1 MLTKRSGALVEFQH
15 VIRSDENNQ
24 ENKEHLHCLSNC
36 LKKLQSDI
44 NSCLTEIITTSGSL
58 SDNSK
63 GKLDRER
70 EIDSL
75 FI

>member
-15 VIRSDENNQ
+15 VLRSNENSR

-44 NSCLTEIITTSGSL
+44 NSCLTEIIKQDTTVCGSA

-63 GKLDRER
+63 GKLDLKL
-70 EIDSL
+70 ID
-75 FI
+75 I